1 MTENYN
7 VTDLGP
13 ASEVFMLAIGPE
25 AGSDQ
30 PSTAFTPSP
39 PMLFDQRDRLLNEA
53 QPRSKLATLLQGGTW
68 EGEVGWE
75 VLYTKFNTPGEPTP
89 EDLVLGIELAQAV
102 IALRGIKA
110 AMITVS
116 TEDTPRILF
125 VSTIEDTPQDAGVDA
140 EHLRVLVASR

>member
-1 MTENYN
+1 
-7 VTDLGP
+7 
-13 ASEVFMLAIGPE
+13 
-25 AGSDQ
+25 
-30 PSTAFTPSP
+30 
-39 PMLFDQRDRLLNEA
+39 MLFDQRDRLLNEA